1 MKILKFFTPTCMPCR
16 ALGKTLEKIDVEV
29 EGIDATENIAKV
41 DEYNICTTPT
51 LIFLNNEGKEVE
63 RTVGLV
69 TQSKIQEIL
78 DSIK

>member
-29 EGIDATENIAKV
+29 ESIDATENIAEV
-41 DEYNICTTPT
+41 DRYNICTTPT
-51 LIFLNNEGKEVE
+51 LIFLNDKGEEVD

-69 TQSKIQEIL
+69 PQSKIQEIL
-78 DSIK
+78 DTIK

>member
-29 EGIDATENIAKV
+29 ESIDATENIAEV
-41 DEYNICTTPT
+41 DRYNICTTPT
-51 LIFLNNEGKEVE
+51 LIFLNDKGEEVE

-69 TQSKIQEIL
+69 PQSKIQEIL
-78 DSIK
+78 DTIK